1 MRYASF
7 QIWPDHPDVLLSIV
21 PLGGGEDLLAN
32 VNRWEGQV
40 GLPASKETELP
51 KEVQR
56 LTIDDTTVDLI
67 DLLAPE
73 TANPRLRMFAAIV
86 PRPDRTWFFKLQG
99 PADLI
104 SPQKDNFDAFI
115 HSLKFAAAPPSGEPA
130 SAGGNSI
137 ASADPSTAAPEPTPG
152 ATWTVP
158 QDWQQEPQKPMR
170 LASFTAGQAEV
181 IVTQFGKDGFG
192 GTLANINR
200 WRGEAGL
207 PGIADEKDS
216 PAQAITVNGK
226 EGRTLRFCLGS
237 R

>member
-1 MRYASF
+1 MGVAGLGCDRGDQIVAYSAPKESAKPAASVNDGMPTLPAAQPQAAQGEPIDWTVPAGWKRLPGNDMRYASF

-86 PRPDRTWFFKLQG
+86 PRPDRTWFF
-99 PADLI
+99 
-104 SPQKDNFDAFI
+104 
-115 HSLKFAAAPPSGEPA
+115 
-130 SAGGNSI
+130 
-137 ASADPSTAAPEPTPG
+137 
-152 ATWTVP
+152 
-158 QDWQQEPQKPMR
+158 
-170 LASFTAGQAEV
+170 
-181 IVTQFGKDGFG
+181 
-192 GTLANINR
+192 
-200 WRGEAGL
+200 
-207 PGIADEKDS
+207 
-216 PAQAITVNGK
+216 
-226 EGRTLRFCLGS
+226 
-237 R
+237 